1 MKNSAFI
8 KLAGEHDALYEDIYT
23 EYGVSFVKGSYLQLI
38 RKGATKAYVSND
50 SRLQHGIRMV
60 AKPEYSK
67 LNSRN
72 IQVTILLE
80 ANSRAQYVSRI
91 EAFTDKITRGLFC
104 LKIPSCYRVFR
115 LVYTDMKIKQ
125 EFRDNR
131 ATFTL
136 EMTEPNPDDRTV
148 L

>member
-8 KLAGEHDALYEDIYT
+8 KLADEWEGSYVDIYT
-23 EYGVSFVKGSYLQLI
+23 KYGVSFVKGSYLQLI
-38 RKGATKAYVSND
+38 RKGASKGYVTNE
-50 SRLQHGIRMV
+50 SRLQHGVRMV
-60 AKPEYSK
+60 AKPEYAK
-67 LNSRN
+67 YKSRSVS
-72 IQVTILLE
+72 VTILLE
-80 ANSRAQYVSRI
+80 ASSRRDYVNKI
-91 EAFTDKITRGLFC
+91 EAFTEKISQGLFC

-125 EFRDNR
+125 EFRNNH

-136 EMTEPNPDDRTV
+136 EMTEPNPDDRDI